1 MRLTLQ
7 IIARDSNE
15 LGEVLQ
21 KVIDTIGQGTMHRTE
36 YISHGWAEED
46 TSGFTYKIGEHED
59 LRL

>member
-7 IIARDSNE
+7 LVARDGAE

-21 KVIDTIGQGTMHRTE
+21 KVIDTIAQGTMHRTE
-36 YISHGWAEED
+36 YTSHGFGD
-46 TSGFTYKIGEHED
+46 NDISGFTYKIGDHED